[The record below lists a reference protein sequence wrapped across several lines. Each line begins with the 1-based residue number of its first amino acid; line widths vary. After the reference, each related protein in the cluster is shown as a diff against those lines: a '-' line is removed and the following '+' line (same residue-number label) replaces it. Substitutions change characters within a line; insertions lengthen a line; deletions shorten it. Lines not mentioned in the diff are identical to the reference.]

1 MFQTQQTRAC
11 QFGIVKYCRKL
22 SNRGKKKQE
31 EGGGRQG
38 GGRVAG
44 CSVTISAAIHLTGN

>member
-1 MFQTQQTRAC
+1 MFQTQQTRAS
-11 QFGIVKYCRKL
+11 QFDIVKYCLKL
-22 SNRGKKKQE
+22 SNSRKKKQE

-38 GGRVAG
+38 GGRGAG